1 MKTAISIN
9 KKLFDNA
16 EQFSRNAGLSRS
28 RFYCTAI
35 NEYIQ
40 NHSAD
45 NITEQLNRYYSKHES
60 VLDDDL
66 KEAAYRLLDG
76 EDW

>member
-1 MKTAISIN
+1 MKTAISID

-16 EQFSRNAGLSRS
+16 ERFSRDAGLSRS
-28 RFYCTAI
+28 RLYCIAI
-35 NEYIQ
+35 SEYIQ

-45 NITEQLNRYYSKHES
+45 NITEQLNRYYSKHKS
-60 VLDDDL
+60 NLDDDL
-66 KEAAYRLLDG
+66 RETAYRLLDG